1 MFFRW
6 KQFRSNRGE
15 MERWGLVHVES
26 GRILLEI
33 SLSQHTDTYSNWK
46 VRRKIQRAYE
56 LYYGRVFFETM
67 KFF

>member
-6 KQFRSNRGE
+6 KQFRSDRRE
-15 MERWGLVHVES
+15 IERWELVHMES
-26 GRILLEI
+26 GKSLLEV
-33 SLSQHTDTYSNWK
+33 SLSHSAGTYCNWK
-46 VRRKIQRAYE
+46 VRKKIQRAYE